1 MESFM
6 PLPPL
11 PPSNTKRYW
20 VVTQGPQTEHRTQV
34 RVDASVTDSAALI
47 ALNADWTILA
57 GVTSA
62 NYSITG
68 LEVAQAGSDV
78 RNPVPG
84 WTPIVGTGPNIGG
97 QQFARS
103 FSIRGRSSDGRKMK
117 MLLWGLTAGTQA
129 DFQLAASDMPAA
141 LTNFLAS
148 VNTRAGY
155 YLTISGLK
163 PVYQIDMLESY
174 NDHWADEFRP

>member
-1 MESFM
+1 M

-47 ALNADWTILA
+47 ALNADWTILMA
-57 GVTSA
+57 ETSV
-62 NYSITG
+62 NYNIVG

-84 WTPIVGTGPNIGG
+84 WAPLVGAAAGIGG

-103 FSIRGRSSDGRKMK
+103 FSIRGRSADGRKMK
-117 MLLWGLTAGTQA
+117 MLIWGLSSATQP
-129 DFQLAASDMPAA
+129 DFQLAPGAMASA

-155 YLTISGLK
+155 YLSISGLK
-163 PVYQIDMLESY
+163 PVYKIDMLESY
-174 NDHWADEFRP
+174 NDHWVDELRP